1 MFQNLLLNQHH
12 RFIAKGQ
19 FRTDHFLLILN
30 TPQDLK
36 YRLIFVSPL
45 ILSKKKTANLLP
57 ITSKIAMRTSQS
69 KRHSI
74 STLNYNALIPHM
86 SSVGAESQNNSPNE
100 KQDSDKRKRHTL
112 PNNNDYEKSANQHSW
127 ELLILTKHTIVKYD
141 FELPSKIPSNKNKV
155 QK

>member
-1 MFQNLLLNQHH
+1 MFQNLSLNQHH
-12 RFIAKGQ
+12 RFIVKGQ
-19 FRTDHFLLILN
+19 FRVDHLLLILN
-30 TPQDLK
+30 TLQD
-36 YRLIFVSPL
+36 RNFVSPL